1 MDDSYD
7 RLKFNQACFETALD
21 KDYIDVAHHFIEH
34 GYVQITWEM
43 VRKMLSNKQEYL
55 VKQCIKFQC
64 KFDSTSANLKKINFA
79 GRTTTVEERKIRLV
93 DFIQIM
99 LELKWKSA

>member
-55 VKQCIKFQC
+55 VKQCIKF
-64 KFDSTSANLKKINFA
+64 
-79 GRTTTVEERKIRLV
+79 
-93 DFIQIM
+93 
-99 LELKWKSA
+99 